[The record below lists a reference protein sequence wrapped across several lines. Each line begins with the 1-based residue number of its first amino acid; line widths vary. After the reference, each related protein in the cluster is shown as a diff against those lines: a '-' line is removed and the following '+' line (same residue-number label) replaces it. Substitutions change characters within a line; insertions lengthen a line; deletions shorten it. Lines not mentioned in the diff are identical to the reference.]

1 MVTAPDG
8 AHLNVYELGV
18 ADVERVI
25 TIDRTH
31 SGRSRR
37 RFFEKRFAA
46 AAARP
51 DDYVHIG
58 AMRGGAMRGGAMRGF
73 AIARILRGEFG
84 YEHAVAVLDAIGVE
98 ATSQERGIGQA
109 LMEALSDIMR
119 QKGVGLLQTQA
130 DWTNHDLLR
139 FFSAAG
145 FKLAPRLVLQRP
157 AGELPVDTGEDV

>member
-1 MVTAPDG
+1 MDTAPDG
-8 AHLNVYELGV
+8 AHLDVYELGV

-25 TIDRTH
+25 TIDHTH

-58 AMRGGAMRGGAMRGF
+58 AMRGGVMRGF

-84 YEHAVAVLDAIGVE
+84 YEQAVAVVDAIGVE

>member
-1 MVTAPDG
+1 MDTAPDG

-58 AMRGGAMRGGAMRGF
+58 AMRGGVMRGF

-84 YEHAVAVLDAIGVE
+84 YEQAVAVLDAIGVE
-98 ATSQERGIGQA
+98 ATSQERGVGQA

>member
-58 AMRGGAMRGGAMRGF
+58 AMRGGAMRGF

-84 YEHAVAVLDAIGVE
+84 YEQAVAVLDAIGVE

-119 QKGVGLLQTQA
+119 QNGVGLLQTQA

-157 AGELPVDTGEDV
+157 AGELPVDTSEDV

>member
-1 MVTAPDG
+1 MDLAADVVRPDV
-8 AHLNVYELGV
+8 HELGV
-18 ADVERVI
+18 ADIERVI

-58 AMRGGAMRGGAMRGF
+58 VTRGGVMRGF
-73 AIARILRGEFG
+73 AIVRILRGEFG
-84 YEHAVAVLDAIGVE
+84 FERAVAVLDAIGVAAE
-98 ATSQERGIGQA
+98 SQERGIGRE
-109 LMEALSDIMR
+109 LIDELGKIMR
-119 QKGVGLLQTQA
+119 HKGVSSLQTQA

-139 FFSAAG
+139 FFHGAG
-145 FKLAPRLVLQRP
+145 FELAPRLVLQRP
-157 AGELPVDTGEDV
+157 VGELPVDTGEDV

>member
-1 MVTAPDG
+1 MVSAPDG

-58 AMRGGAMRGGAMRGF
+58 AMRGGAMRGF

-84 YEHAVAVLDAIGVE
+84 YEQAVAVLDAIGVE

-109 LMEALSDIMR
+109 LMEALSNIMR
-119 QKGVGLLQTQA
+119 QKGVGQLQTQA

-157 AGELPVDTGEDV
+157 AGELPVDTSEDV

>member
-1 MVTAPDG
+1 MDTAPDG

-18 ADVERVI
+18 GDVERVI

-58 AMRGGAMRGGAMRGF
+58 AMRGGVMRGF

-84 YEHAVAVLDAIGVE
+84 YEQAVAVVDAIGVE

-119 QKGVGLLQTQA
+119 KKGVGLLQTQA

-157 AGELPVDTGEDV
+157 AGELPVDTSEDV

>member
-1 MVTAPDG
+1 MDTAPDG

-58 AMRGGAMRGGAMRGF
+58 AMRGGAMRGF

-84 YEHAVAVLDAIGVE
+84 YEQAVAVLDAIGVE

>member
-1 MVTAPDG
+1 MDTAPDG

-58 AMRGGAMRGGAMRGF
+58 AMRGGAMRGF

-84 YEHAVAVLDAIGVE
+84 YEQAVAVVDAIGVE